1 MNGVDSIETT
11 AKSSSVERSAI
22 ESALDSI
29 AGAVRRLVENE
40 ATGELATLRRLN
52 VDSPDALAFG
62 RITLLPAVDALLA
75 TERDPEARSDLLVRL
90 AVVTRMMAGA
100 AGDLHAGWKLGGA
113 LADAG
118 ATERRVGALLTAR
131 GKTLLDTVQRTAAR
145 LALAGPLP
153 YRQLGVLALA
163 ETLDPPAAESM
174 RFQIARDFARSQ
186 HRSEHRTA

>member
-1 MNGVDSIETT
+1 MNGADSIEITT
-11 AKSSSVERSAI
+11 KSGSVERSAI

-29 AGAVRRLVENE
+29 AGSLKRLVENE

-75 TERDPEARSDLLVRL
+75 AAPDPEARSDLLVRL
-90 AVVTRMMAGA
+90 AVVTRMMARA

-113 LADAG
+113 LADSG

-131 GKTLLDTVQRTAAR
+131 AKTLLDTVQRTAAR

-153 YRQLGVLALA
+153 CRQLGVLALA
-163 ETLDPPAAESM
+163 ESLDPAAAESM

-186 HRSEHRTA
+186 HRSS